1 MKKLLSTIVL
11 ILLAGYI
18 VFATI
23 AFCNKPA
30 DQVCKG
36 VRLEIRDS
44 LETGYMTTTDIVTL
58 LKQNG
63 LDPTDCP
70 IEEVSCRAIEKV
82 LCAAPLIAKSEC
94 YKTITGYVVVEVEC
108 RRPILR
114 VIADSGD
121 SFYLDEEGE
130 VIEHIARP
138 TYIPVATGHI
148 SRDFA
153 RQELLTLAQFLR
165 ADNLWNAQIEQIYVT
180 PREEIELVPR
190 VGAHIIVLGRPGN
203 YAYKFDKLR
212 TFYKKGLSEVGW
224 NRYSHINV
232 DYNNQVV
239 GTKNS
244 NIYGN
249 K

>member
-36 VRLEIRDS
+36 IRLEMRDS
-44 LETGYMTTTDIVTL
+44 LKTGYMTTTDVVSL
-58 LKQNG
+58 LKQKS
-63 LDPTDCP
+63 LDPTGLLLD
-70 IEEVSCRAIEKV
+70 EVSCRAIEKV
-82 LCAAPLIAKSEC
+82 LDEVPLIAQSEC
-94 YKTITGYVVVEVEC
+94 YKTIAGYVVVEVEC

-114 VIADSGD
+114 VIANSGD
-121 SFYLDEEGE
+121 NFYIDEQGE

-138 TYIPVATGHI
+138 TYIPVATGHV
-148 SRDFA
+148 SREFA
-153 RQELLTLAQFLR
+153 QKELLTLAQFLH
-165 ADNLWNAQIEQIYVT
+165 ADDLWNAQIEQIYVISN
-180 PREEIELVPR
+180 EEIELVPR
-190 VGAHIIVLGRPGN
+190 VGDHTIVLGRPGN
-203 YAYKFDKLR
+203 YAYKFSKLR
-212 TFYKKGLSEVGW
+212 TFYEKGLSEVGW
-224 NRYSHINV
+224 DRYSRINI

-239 GTKNS
+239 GTK
-244 NIYGN
+244 

>member
-1 MKKLLSTIVL
+1 MKKILSTIAL

-18 VFATI
+18 VFAAITL
-23 AFCNKPA
+23 CNKPA

-44 LETGYMTTTDIVTL
+44 LKTGYMATADIVTL
-58 LKQNG
+58 LRQNG
-63 LDPTDCP
+63 LDPTGLP
-70 IEEVSCRAIEKV
+70 IEEVSCRAIEKL
-82 LCAAPLIAKSEC
+82 LCDVPLIATSEC

-121 SFYLDEEGE
+121 SFYLDDSGE

-165 ADNLWNAQIEQIYVT
+165 ADDLWNAQIEQIYVT

-190 VGAHIIVLGRPGN
+190 VGDHTIVLGRPGN

-212 TFYKKGLSEVGW
+212 TFYEKGLSEVGW
-224 NRYSHINV
+224 DRYSRINI

-239 GTKNS
+239 GTK
-244 NIYGN
+244 
-249 K
+249 KKQ

>member
-36 VRLEIRDS
+36 IRLEMRDS
-44 LETGYMTTTDIVTL
+44 LKTGYMTTTDVVSL
-58 LKQNG
+58 LKQKG
-63 LDPTDCP
+63 LDPTGRLLD
-70 IEEVSCRAIEKV
+70 EVSCRAIEKV
-82 LCAAPLIAKSEC
+82 LDEVPLIAQSEC
-94 YKTITGYVVVEVEC
+94 YKTIAGYVVVEVEC

-114 VIADSGD
+114 VIANSGD
-121 SFYLDEEGE
+121 NFYIDEQGE

-138 TYIPVATGHI
+138 TYIPVATGHV

-153 RQELLTLAQFLR
+153 QKELLTLAQFLR
-165 ADNLWNAQIEQIYVT
+165 ADDLWNAQIEQIYVT
-180 PREEIELVPR
+180 SNEEIELIPR
-190 VGAHIIVLGRPGN
+190 VGDHTIVLGRPGN
-203 YAYKFDKLR
+203 YAYKLGKLR
-212 TFYKKGLSEVGW
+212 TFYEKGLSEVGW
-224 NRYSHINV
+224 DRYSRINI

-239 GTKNS
+239 GTK
-244 NIYGN
+244 

>member
-1 MKKLLSTIVL
+1 MKKLLSTIAL

-36 VRLEIRDS
+36 IRLEIRDS
-44 LETGYMTTTDIVTL
+44 LETGYMTTADIVTL
-58 LKQNG
+58 LRQNG
-63 LDPTDCP
+63 LDPTGLP

-82 LCAAPLIAKSEC
+82 LGGVPLIASSEC
-94 YKTITGYVVVEVEC
+94 YKTIAGYVVVEVEC

-114 VIADSGD
+114 IMTDSGD

-130 VIEHIARP
+130 VIEYIARP

-165 ADNLWNAQIEQIYVT
+165 ADDLWNAQIEQIYVT
-180 PREEIELVPR
+180 PREEIELIPR
-190 VGAHIIVLGRPGN
+190 VGNHTIVLGHPGN

-212 TFYKKGLSEVGW
+212 TFYEKGLSEVGW
-224 NRYSHINV
+224 DRYSRINI

-239 GTKNS
+239 GTK
-244 NIYGN
+244 
-249 K
+249 KQ

>member
-1 MKKLLSTIVL
+1 MKKLLSTIAL

-18 VFATI
+18 VFAAI
-23 AFCNKPA
+23 ALCNKPA

-44 LETGYMTTTDIVTL
+44 LETGYMTTADIVTL
-58 LKQNG
+58 LRQNG
-63 LDPTDCP
+63 LDPTGLL
-70 IEEVSCRAIEKV
+70 IEEVSCRAIEKALGDV
-82 LCAAPLIAKSEC
+82 PLIANSEC
-94 YKTITGYVVVEVEC
+94 YKTIAGYVVVEIEC

-114 VIADSGD
+114 VMADSGD

-165 ADNLWNAQIEQIYVT
+165 ADDLWNAQIEQIYVT

-190 VGAHIIVLGRPGN
+190 VGDHTIVLGRPGN
-203 YAYKFDKLR
+203 YAYKFNKLR
-212 TFYKKGLSEVGW
+212 TFYEKGLSEVGW
-224 NRYSHINV
+224 DRYSRINI

-239 GTKNS
+239 GTK
-244 NIYGN
+244 

>member
-11 ILLAGYI
+11 ILLVGYI
-18 VFATI
+18 AFAAI
-23 AFCNKPA
+23 ALCNKPA

-44 LETGYMTTTDIVTL
+44 RETGYMTTADVVTL
-58 LKQNG
+58 LKKNG
-63 LDPTDCP
+63 LDPTGRLID
-70 IEEVSCRAIEKV
+70 EVNCRSIEKV
-82 LCAAPLIAKSEC
+82 LDEVPIIASSEC
-94 YKTITGYVVVEVEC
+94 YKTLAGYVVVEVEC

-114 VIADSGD
+114 VISDSGD
-121 SFYLDEEGE
+121 SFYLDEQGE
-130 VIEHIARP
+130 VVEHIARP

-153 RQELLTLAQFLR
+153 RRELLILAQYLR
-165 ADNLWNAQIEQIYVT
+165 ADELWNAQIEQIYVT

-190 VGAHIIVLGRPGN
+190 VGNHTIVLGRPGN

-212 TFYKKGLSEVGW
+212 TFYTKGLSPVGW
-224 NRYSHINV
+224 GRYGRINI
-232 DYNNQVV
+232 DYSNQVI
-239 GTKNS
+239 GTK
-244 NIYGN
+244 